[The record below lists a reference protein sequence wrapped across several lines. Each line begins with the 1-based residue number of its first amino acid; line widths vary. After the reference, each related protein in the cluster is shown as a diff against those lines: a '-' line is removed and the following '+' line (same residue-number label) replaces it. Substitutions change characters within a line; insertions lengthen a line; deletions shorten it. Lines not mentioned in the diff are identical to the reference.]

1 MGQGTTSQERAHRSG
16 PATGEPAPPYAGFEG
31 TLGRTFAGS
40 EGWWP
45 PRPEP
50 SADAPNVV
58 IVLVDDLGFADLG
71 CYGSEIP
78 TPNLDRLAGAGDVPA
93 AQGWPGWNGR

>member
-1 MGQGTTSQERAHRSG
+1 MSDQGTTGQGTTSQERSHRSG

-45 PRPEP
+45 PDVGDAMAALVAAVPGEP
-50 SADAPNVV
+50 S
-58 IVLVDDLGFADLG
+58 
-71 CYGSEIP
+71 
-78 TPNLDRLAGAGDVPA
+78 R
-93 AQGWPGWNGR
+93 NG